1 MNFKIFLKV
10 ENLIEINR
18 KYNPP
23 YQIMSYFSVR
33 YYSLFYKT
41 IFRKEIR
48 GGCPAMLFAKAATGG
63 VLGKRGVLK
72 NRCFEKLPSE
82 IFCQNPWKIPTRKF
96 IFSNVAG
103 FKTNFFI
110 TIFLD
115 FDCKFENT
123 YFRITFNLS

>member
-1 MNFKIFLKV
+1 
-10 ENLIEINR
+10 
-18 KYNPP
+18 
-23 YQIMSYFSVR
+23 
-33 YYSLFYKT
+33 
-41 IFRKEIR
+41 
-48 GGCPAMLFAKAATGG
+48 MLFAKAATGG

-115 FDCKFENT
+115 FDSKFQNT